1 MEEDMK
7 RLLLTVV
14 ALGLPI
20 ASVAQ
25 EFPTKP
31 IRFVVPYPP
40 GGASD
45 ITARVLGQKMGEAW
59 NQQVVVDNRPGANG
73 IIALEFVAKA
83 PPDGY
88 TILMANLGPNA
99 INPGVYSKLPYD
111 AVKSFAPVTLTTI
124 VPQVIVANTFLP
136 ASNVRQL
143 VALAKAK
150 PGELTYGTGGN
161 GSSNHLAMELLAS
174 MAGVRMTMI
183 AYKGDAPAMTDAV
196 AGQVM
201 LALPTVLAA
210 LPFLNSGKLKAIAVT
225 PKKRV
230 AALAN
235 VPTVAESGVPG
246 LADYESVS
254 WGGVMAPAGTPA
266 PVIQKLNGELV
277 RILKLPDVRERMTGL
292 GADIVAGS
300 PAEFAAY
307 LQEEITKWGK
317 VAKQAGVRLD

>member
-1 MEEDMK
+1 MA
-7 RLLLTVV
+7 V
-14 ALGLPI
+14 ALGLPC
-20 ASVAQ
+20 AAVAQ
-25 EFPTKP
+25 EFPTKA

-307 LQEEITKWGK
+307 LQEEIAKWGK

>member
-1 MEEDMK
+1 
-7 RLLLTVV
+7 
-14 ALGLPI
+14 
-20 ASVAQ
+20 
-25 EFPTKP
+25 
-31 IRFVVPYPP
+31 
-40 GGASD
+40 
-45 ITARVLGQKMGEAW
+45 
-59 NQQVVVDNRPGANG
+59 
-73 IIALEFVAKA
+73 
-83 PPDGY
+83 
-88 TILMANLGPNA
+88 
-99 INPGVYSKLPYD
+99 
-111 AVKSFAPVTLTTI
+111 
-124 VPQVIVANTFLP
+124 
-136 ASNVRQL
+136 
-143 VALAKAK
+143 
-150 PGELTYGTGGN
+150 
-161 GSSNHLAMELLAS
+161 
-174 MAGVRMTMI
+174 
-183 AYKGDAPAMTDAV
+183 MTDAV

-307 LQEEITKWGK
+307 LQEEIAKWGT